1 MERKIINDSF
11 SLSGVVSL
19 ADLVTLKKQG
29 IDVIINSRIDG
40 ESSEQIS
47 SHDYQTTAESLGMRY
62 VFIPV
67 KSLEYPST
75 AIDRFYTVIS
85 NPALKVHG
93 FCRSGTRIVHL
104 WALAQAGKRQTK
116 DIVADSAKIGFDL
129 TPIMAQLNL
138 LTTAE
143 SSIH

>member
-47 SHDYQTTAESLGMRY
+47 SHDYQQTAESLGMRY

-75 AIDRFYTVIS
+75 AINRFDTAIS

-104 WALAQAGKRQTK
+104 WALAQAGKRQIK

-143 SSIH
+143 TNIH